1 MTKKAAAVNTKSTPV
16 AAAVEVEIKAPT
28 YTQEQTDQ
36 WFNDLGKLAGR
47 ARTQYKLY
55 IEKSE
60 RLAKGVDKEA
70 MQAEVQ
76 KLAAAGDMAK
86 LIPLARELE
95 QADTLLETLETRA
108 AEYKQKYTQAAQ
120 MLKIVVDSLEY
131 ETDEN
136 FDPAAYM
143 IENFATDDQANEIEA
158 RKRIEAAKSF
168 EKTTGKKFV
177 SKLDDDVS
185 KIVNRI
191 NKEELDALH
200 DEALLINIERTE
212 KA

>member
-1 MTKKAAAVNTKSTPV
+1 MLFRS
-16 AAAVEVEIKAPT
+16 
-28 YTQEQTDQ
+28 
-36 WFNDLGKLAGR
+36 
-47 ARTQYKLY
+47 
-55 IEKSE
+55 
-60 RLAKGVDKEA
+60 
-70 MQAEVQ
+70 
-76 KLAAAGDMAK
+76 
-86 LIPLARELE
+86 LARELE

-177 SKLDDDVS
+177 SQLNDDVS
-185 KIVNRI
+185 KIVDRI
-191 NKEELDALH
+191 NKAELDALH